1 MEFNL
6 KSIHEFRWSELYVT
20 DIEIRLGITAL
31 RKLSINQEEV
41 LLKTKL
47 EFEKIVRNDKTLK
60 SLDSEYKG
68 SYYSQIFQNEELM
81 IKELQR
87 QQRYALI
94 LIIFSFFEERLNH
107 ICSLIEKK
115 FNSMTKLSELKIKED
130 IIKYWHYLEKVF
142 EIESKSLKKNL
153 TLIKQ
158 QKFVRNTIAHQGG
171 KIRKDQ
177 LKKIMF
183 VNGLS
188 TREIDNYTQIDLK
201 ESLFSNYLLDK
212 VEPFLTELLLLV
224 DNRYKEKTLHDSSIS
239 TN

>member
-142 EIESKSLKKNL
+142 EIESKSLKKNF
-153 TLIKQ
+153 TL
-158 QKFVRNTIAHQGG
+158 
-171 KIRKDQ
+171 
-177 LKKIMF
+177 
-183 VNGLS
+183 
-188 TREIDNYTQIDLK
+188 
-201 ESLFSNYLLDK
+201 
-212 VEPFLTELLLLV
+212 
-224 DNRYKEKTLHDSSIS
+224 
-239 TN
+239 